1 MNWKAGGRNH
11 KRHKKHISF
20 LCLLCLLCFLCF
32 LWFQF
37 PFVANSFTAS
47 MSAGFSWNQRNTAGQ
62 RPPLQ
67 FGLRVHN
74 IFPQGRMLNFF
85 HAITDLRAF
94 CIGGASP
101 PILELG

>member
-11 KRHKKHISF
+11 KKHKKHITF
-20 LCLLCLLCFLCF
+20 LCLLCL

-47 MSAGFSWNQRNTAGQ
+47 MSAGFPSNQRNTGGH

-74 IFPQGRMLNFF
+74 IFRSLLIAFT
-85 HAITDLRAF
+85 AKWIDL
-94 CIGGASP
+94 
-101 PILELG
+101 